1 MPNWLQTFWSLL
13 RAPVRTMRD
22 LREESALIEGALGA
36 FVAQTIFTLYLQW
49 PYINRSLNRPS
60 VWFEL
65 SAEGV
70 SSLLFA
76 AIVFFPILI
85 FVANLFDRHRGF
97 GAMLQQEYGVVATA
111 LFYAWAVAHV
121 VALLL
126 AVLARASGYEAAVIA
141 QTLALADEWRQTHPD
156 LTLPADPRLA
166 VESFG
171 RVIFT
176 PPFLLW
182 AHIAVRESFRLSPWR
197 ATMVL
202 AISGFIA
209 LIIWPVLFPFLALLA
224 ASPFLLL
231 FIVLLLSGWI
241 RGIVQRE
248 RARTAFRRGLEA
260 ATLNPADASAHYNL
274 GLLHLQRG
282 ELEEARRRFE
292 RAIEIDP
299 DEIDAHY
306 QLGRIARKQNRLAE
320 AVAHFEQVVARD
332 PEHAQYEVWREAGAT
347 YLAAG
352 QFADAR
358 EMLAHFLQHRENDP
372 EGLYLMGRTLFGLGR
387 KREAEECMR
396 ACIEAVKSAPAYK
409 YRTEKRWMVEA
420 QHFLRSQ
427 S

>member
-1 MPNWLQTFWSLL
+1 
-13 RAPVRTMRD
+13 
-22 LREESALIEGALGA
+22 
-36 FVAQTIFTLYLQW
+36 
-49 PYINRSLNRPS
+49 
-60 VWFEL
+60 
-65 SAEGV
+65 
-70 SSLLFA
+70 
-76 AIVFFPILI
+76 
-85 FVANLFDRHRGF
+85 
-97 GAMLQQEYGVVATA
+97 
-111 LFYAWAVAHV
+111 
-121 VALLL
+121 
-126 AVLARASGYEAAVIA
+126 
-141 QTLALADEWRQTHPD
+141 
-156 LTLPADPRLA
+156 
-166 VESFG
+166 
-171 RVIFT
+171 
-176 PPFLLW
+176 
-182 AHIAVRESFRLSPWR
+182 
-197 ATMVL
+197 MVL